1 MTDITVGILGGLGS
15 GLTWASSSILVRSLS
30 GSYGVAGVNAL
41 RSLVGGGLLLAVAF
55 ATGHGAEIM
64 RAPLWAVL
72 SLGTSI
78 VIALAIGDTLFFA
91 STEYLGVTR
100 ALTIG
105 IANPVLTTIF
115 GIAVF
120 GEAITPI
127 RGSGIV
133 CVLCGLFLIV
143 TGREAGE
150 RRAPARL
157 PRGLRLAGLAAIS
170 WSVSAILLRQP
181 LQILSALSA
190 TAIRIPFGGLVL
202 SLTPWVRGTIGLLR
216 QSGSR
221 DRAMLA
227 IACLLAAVGPLLFSV
242 AVKSGGV
249 AVATVLSGTAPLFSI
264 PMELLLYGQPPSRPM
279 ILGAL
284 VTTLGVGLMRV

>member
-1 MTDITVGILGGLGS
+1 MTDITIGILGGLGS

-55 ATGHGAEIM
+55 AAGHGAEIM

-72 SLGTSI
+72 SLGTST
-78 VIALAIGDTLFFA
+78 VIALVIGDTLFFA

-115 GIAVF
+115 GIVVF
-120 GEAITPI
+120 GEAITLI

-133 CVLCGLFLIV
+133 CVLCGLFVIV
-143 TGREAGE
+143 TGRGAGE

-157 PRGLRLAGLAAIS
+157 P
-170 WSVSAILLRQP
+170 
-181 LQILSALSA
+181 
-190 TAIRIPFGGLVL
+190 GGYAW
-202 SLTPWVRGTIGLLR
+202 PAWP
-216 QSGSR
+216 QSPGR
-221 DRAMLA
+221 
-227 IACLLAAVGPLLFSV
+227 
-242 AVKSGGV
+242 
-249 AVATVLSGTAPLFSI
+249 
-264 PMELLLYGQPPSRPM
+264 
-279 ILGAL
+279 
-284 VTTLGVGLMRV
+284 